1 VLCKSFLRS
10 RRGCWGRSFRRR
22 SEGGFERWERAGWVG
37 VESVVCVD
45 MKEDAMGERKDILSR
60 SASAPSPIIPRP
72 PKRPVTD
79 LGEKPHKLSH
89 APSLIKAKAAEVVD
103 LAEDGRGG
111 GRGRVDGEEGDGV
124 DLHGGG
130 DSVCGVDVLC
140 VCVRVYVCIR

>member
-1 VLCKSFLRS
+1 MCFVRVFFD
-10 RRGCWGRSFRRR
+10 RG
-22 SEGGFERWERAGWVG
+22 GGVG
-37 VESVVCVD
+37 GGPFGD
-45 MKEDAMGERKDILSR
+45 G
-60 SASAPSPIIPRP
+60 
-72 PKRPVTD
+72 